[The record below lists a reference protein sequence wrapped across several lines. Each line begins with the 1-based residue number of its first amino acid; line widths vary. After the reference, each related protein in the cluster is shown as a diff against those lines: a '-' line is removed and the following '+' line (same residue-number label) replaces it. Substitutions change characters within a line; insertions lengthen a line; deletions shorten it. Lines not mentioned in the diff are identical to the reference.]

1 MAKPL
6 TNLSIRVN
14 IPEEKEYVVKEEV
27 VILWGRIWAAAG
39 ALLLVV
45 ALLVVLLLNMAGSE
59 TTPAAQTVVDVDVDV
74 PAAPLEAATVE
85 APSAVATTAK
95 AVPQAVADPLAKAP
109 LSLVDTA
116 VNVAVVPAQ
125 PSAASKEL
133 AAEAVTEPVAVAP
146 VDAAV
151 TAPVAKTFKPAIVS
165 SSSEHLLR
173 AALATEMKARQ
184 PANNA
189 AAVLH
194 VPDGELLTVY
204 FFTELKGLRK
214 QTVHYDWFRNDKR
227 VARVKIR
234 PRFDTTGNFSSKYI
248 DGNMLGQWRVVAKTA
263 AGEMLAAANFEVR

>member
-39 ALLLVV
+39 SLLLVV
-45 ALLVVLLLNMAGSE
+45 ALLVALLLNMAGSE
-59 TTPAAQTVVDVDVDV
+59 TTPAAQTVVDVV

-85 APSAVATTAK
+85 APSPVASAAK
-95 AVPQAVADPLAKAP
+95 VMPQAVVEPLTEAKAP
-109 LSLVDTA
+109 LSQVDA
-116 VNVAVVPAQ
+116 PVNVTVAPVQ
-125 PSAASKEL
+125 PNAASKGQ
-133 AAEAVTEPVAVAP
+133 AAETVVEPVAVAP

-151 TAPVAKTFKPAIVS
+151 TVPVTKTFKPADVS

-173 AALATEMKARQ
+173 AALATQMKARE

-189 AAVLH
+189 AAILH
-194 VPDGELLTVY
+194 VPEGELLTVY